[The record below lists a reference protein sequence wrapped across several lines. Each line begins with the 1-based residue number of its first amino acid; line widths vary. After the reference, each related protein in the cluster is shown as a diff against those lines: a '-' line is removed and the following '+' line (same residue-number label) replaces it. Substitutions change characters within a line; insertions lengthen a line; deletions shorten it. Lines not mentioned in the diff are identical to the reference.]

1 MDTLFLITVAL
12 SNRSIRRCFVKIHL
26 LRALCCSAVL
36 FAATAGHAE
45 DKINMAKV
53 TCTQIAA
60 EGNDAMTNTLF
71 WLDGY
76 LSKEKGDTVLT
87 ESWMKELGEM
97 VVEAC
102 KTQPNKPLL
111 DLVRKAMN

>member
-1 MDTLFLITVAL
+1 
-12 SNRSIRRCFVKIHL
+12 VKIRL
-26 LRALCCSAVL
+26 LPALCCSAVL

-53 TCTQIAA
+53 TCAQIAS

-76 LSKEKGDTVLT
+76 ISKEKGDAVLT

-102 KTQPNKPLL
+102 KTEPNKPLL
-111 DLVRKAMN
+111 ELVRQAMR